1 MIRKKA
7 AAFTG
12 MIISLFLAGGGA
24 VNGQAPEKV
33 AYDNS
38 KPVVDIQPLDMQRV
52 RQIAA
57 MLPDKPLGFGETWRS
72 RKGWDSLFKTNMYNS
87 LIRSADSLLT
97 APFPAWSDED
107 YLAYWTKGTSVPGKA
122 MLQKRLLCLTWYVFA
137 ECLTNQGKY
146 TKAAEN
152 TILELCRQK
161 SWVNPTHDYNKVNF
175 EGKKYLVEL
184 SAVSYAHHI
193 AQALYLLDGKIDAKV
208 KEEAVKALHD
218 RVFKPVLNSIATGNK
233 ENFFLTN
240 TNNFNAVCLSGT
252 VGAAQ
257 TAIDDKT
264 ERAKFIAIAERYHK
278 NGVHGFLPDG
288 YCTEGLG
295 YYNYGFGHFVLL
307 RETVYK
313 NTNGRID
320 LFADPKVKLMAEFL
334 PKTVIINNV
343 FPSIGDCR
351 PYTQP
356 SSFILFYVNRNLGVD
371 VSDFKKIS
379 LKKRPVDLAES
390 ILCAFPESVSAG
402 KLPVKIAG
410 SDLRSYFDYAGV
422 LTVRPGKKTGSDMGV
437 AIKGGNNNEHHNHN
451 DIGSFSIVV
460 GDEVLMG
467 DPGIIPYTSKT
478 FGPERYTYKTIA
490 SYGHPVPL
498 IAGKEQIPGA
508 AAKADIISTSFTDG
522 QDKLLMNIAAAYPVE
537 ELKKMQREF
546 TYSRKAKGSLTVKDS
561 FTFSKDQNY
570 ETALITRGKWKQIN
584 DSQIEITGKKDKLF
598 ITITTGERFKI
609 TSEELSE
616 GGLPYTRL
624 AIRLTKPVKEGT
636 ILMTF
641 TPTSD

>member
-1 MIRKKA
+1 MQLFKKVV
-7 AAFTG
+7 
-12 MIISLFLAGGGA
+12 LFLLLAGGNM
-24 VNGQAPEKV
+24 VKGQALKNAV
-33 AYDNS
+33 YDNS
-38 KPVVDIQPLDMQRV
+38 KPVVLLQPLDMQRV
-52 RQIAA
+52 GQIAA
-57 MLPDKPLGFGETWRS
+57 MLPEKPSGFGQTYKDRKAWS
-72 RKGWDSLFKTNMYNS
+72 RLFHSGKYTK
-87 LIRSADSLLT
+87 LLKSADSSLKE
-97 APFPAWSDED
+97 PFPAWSDPD
-107 YLAYWTKGTSVPGKA
+107 YLAYWTKGTSVPGKN
-122 MLQKRLLCLTWYVFA
+122 MLQKRLAWLTWYVFA
-137 ECLTNQGKY
+137 ECLTDQGKY

-152 TILELCRQK
+152 AILELCRQK

-193 AQALYLLDGKIDAKV
+193 AQALYLLDDKIDPKV
-208 KEEAVKALHD
+208 KEEAIKALRM
-218 RVFKPVLNSIATGNK
+218 RVFDPVLNSVATGNN

-252 VGAAQ
+252 VGAAA
-257 TAIDDKT
+257 TIIDDKT

-307 RETVYK
+307 RETIYK

-320 LFADPKVKLMAEFL
+320 LFADPKVKLIAEFL
-334 PKTVIINNV
+334 PKTVIIHDV

-356 SSFILFYVNRNLGVD
+356 SAFILYYVNRNLGTD
-371 VSDFKKIS
+371 ISDFKKTNFEGRS
-379 LKKRPVDLAES
+379 TDLAES
-390 ILCAFPESVSAG
+390 ILAVFPE
-402 KLPVKIAG
+402 KISSG
-410 SDLRSYFDYAGV
+410 QVPEKSKGDKLRSYFDQAGV
-422 LTVRPGKKTGSDMGV
+422 LTVRPGENPDLDMGV

-498 IAGKEQIPGA
+498 IAGKEQRPGA
-508 AAKADIISTSFTDG
+508 EAKANIISTSFTEG
-522 QDKLLMNIAAAYPVE
+522 QDKLLMDIASAYPVK
-537 ELKKMQREF
+537 ELKKLEREF
-546 TYSRKAKGSLTVKDS
+546 VYSRNAKGSLTVTDHFS
-561 FTFSKDQNY
+561 FSNGQSY
-570 ETALITRGKWKQIN
+570 ETALITRGYWKQIN
-584 DSQIEITGKKDKLF
+584 AREIEITGKKDKLLV
-598 ITITTGERFKI
+598 TIASKNGFEIK
-609 TSEELSE
+609 SEVLSE
-616 GGLPYTRL
+616 GGKPYTRL
-624 AIRLTKPVKEGT
+624 AIRLLKPLEEGT
-636 ILMTF
+636 ISMIF
-641 TPTSD
+641 KPVR

>member
-1 MIRKKA
+1 MK
-7 AAFTG
+7 
-12 MIISLFLAGGGA
+12 LFRNILFFIVLIGGSIAKGQNLA
-24 VNGQAPEKV
+24 V
-33 AYDNS
+33 YDNS
-38 KPVVDIQPLDMQRV
+38 KPVVLLQPLDMLRV
-52 RQIAA
+52 KQIEA
-57 MLPDKPLGFGETWRS
+57 MLPEKPSGFGETYKNRKEWNRLLNS
-72 RKGWDSLFKTNMYNS
+72 RKYDKLLK
-87 LIRSADSLLT
+87 SADSSLT
-97 APFPAWSDED
+97 EPFPAWSDTD
-107 YLAYWTKGTSVPGKA
+107 YLAYWTKGTSVPGKN
-122 MLQKRLLCLTWYVFA
+122 MLQKRLLWLTRYVFA
-137 ECLTNQGKY
+137 ECLTDQGKY
-146 TKAAEN
+146 TKAAEDA
-152 TILELCRQK
+152 ILELCRQK

-193 AQALYLLDGKIDAKV
+193 AQALYLLGDKIGPKV
-208 KEEAVKALHD
+208 KDEAIKALRL
-218 RVFKPVLNSIATGNK
+218 RVFDPVLNSVATGNS

-252 VGAAQ
+252 VGAAE
-257 TAIDDKT
+257 TILNDKT

-307 RETVYK
+307 RETVYR
-313 NTNGRID
+313 NTGGQID
-320 LFADPKVKLMAEFL
+320 LFADPKVKLIAEFL
-334 PKTVIINNV
+334 PKTVIIHGV

-356 SSFILFYVNRNLGVD
+356 SAFILYYVNRNLGVD
-371 VSDFKKIS
+371 VSDFKKTAFEGRS
-379 LKKRPVDLAES
+379 TELAES
-390 ILCAFPESVSAG
+390 ILAVFPEKISSAQVT
-402 KLPVKIAG
+402 VK
-410 SDLRSYFDYAGV
+410 SKSNELRSYFDQAGV
-422 LTVRPGKKTGSDMGV
+422 LTVRPGKNSAMDMGV

-508 AAKADIISTSFTDG
+508 AAKANVISTSFNND
-522 QDKLLMNIAAAYPVE
+522 QDKLLMDIASAYPVK
-537 ELKKMQREF
+537 ELKKLEREF
-546 TYSRKAKGSLTVKDS
+546 TYNRKPNGFLTVKDNFS
-561 FTFSKDQNY
+561 FSNTQTY
-570 ETALITRGKWKQIN
+570 ETALITRGKWKQVGPGA
-584 DSQIEITGKKDKLF
+584 IEITGKKDKLLV
-598 ITITTGERFKI
+598 TIESQDGFEIK
-609 TSEELSE
+609 SEELSE

-624 AIRLTKPVKEGT
+624 AIRLNKPVQEGT
-636 ILMTF
+636 ISMVF
-641 TPTSD
+641 KPIR

>member
-1 MIRKKA
+1 MKLFEKA
-7 AAFTG
+7 T
-12 MIISLFLAGGGA
+12 LFLLLIGGGM
-24 VNGQAPEKV
+24 VKGQALKNDV
-33 AYDNS
+33 YDNS
-38 KPVVDIQPLDMQRV
+38 KPVVLLQPLDMQRV
-52 RQIAA
+52 KQIAA
-57 MLPDKPLGFGETWRS
+57 MLPEKPSGFGETYKN
-72 RKGWDSLFKTNMYNS
+72 RKEWDRLFKTGKYAK
-87 LIRSADSLLT
+87 LLKTADSSLKE
-97 APFPAWSDED
+97 PFPAWSDSD
-107 YLAYWTKGTSVPGKA
+107 YLAYWTKGTSVPGKN
-122 MLQKRLLCLTWYVFA
+122 MLQKRLLWLTQYVFA

-152 TILELCRQK
+152 AILELCRQK

-193 AQALYLLDGKIDAKV
+193 AQALYLLADKIDPKV
-208 KEEAVKALHD
+208 KEEAIKALQL
-218 RVFKPVLNSIATGNK
+218 RVFDPVLNSVATGNK

-252 VGAAQ
+252 VGAAE
-257 TAIDDKT
+257 TVLDDKT

-278 NGVHGFLPDG
+278 NGIHGFLPDG

-313 NTNGRID
+313 STNGQID
-320 LFADPKVKLMAEFL
+320 LFADPKVKLIAEFL
-334 PKTVIINNV
+334 PKTVIIHDV

-356 SSFILFYVNRNLGVD
+356 SAFILYYVNRNLGVD
-371 VSDFKKIS
+371 ISSFKKSTFEGRSI
-379 LKKRPVDLAES
+379 DLAES
-390 ILCAFPESVSAG
+390 ILAVFPETISAA
-402 KLPVKIAG
+402 KVPVNTK
-410 SDLRSYFDYAGV
+410 DTELRSYFDQAGV
-422 LTVRPGKKTGSDMGV
+422 LTVRPRKGSSLDMGV

-498 IAGKEQIPGA
+498 VAGKEQISGA
-508 AAKADIISTSFTDG
+508 AAKANVTSTSFSDD
-522 QDKLLMNIAAAYPVE
+522 QDKLLMDIASAYPVK
-537 ELKKMQREF
+537 ELKKLEREF
-546 TYSRKAKGSLTVKDS
+546 IYNRKPGGFLTVKDNFIFDS
-561 FTFSKDQNY
+561 NQTYD
-570 ETALITRGKWKQIN
+570 TALITRGNWKQIN
-584 DSQIEITGKKDKLF
+584 DRQIEITGKKDKLLV
-598 ITITTGERFKI
+598 TIESKNDFEIK
-609 TSEELSE
+609 SEELSE
-616 GGLPYTRL
+616 GGKPYTRL
-624 AIRLTKPVKEGT
+624 AIRLIKSVKEGA
-636 ILMTF
+636 ISMIF
-641 TPTSD
+641 KPVR

>member
-1 MIRKKA
+1 MKYKI
-7 AAFTG
+7 
-12 MIISLFLAGGGA
+12 IISLLLAIGSMA
-24 VNGQAPEKV
+24 NGQV
-33 AYDNS
+33 YDNS
-38 KPVVDIQPLDMQRV
+38 KPVVNIQPLDMQRV
-52 RQIAA
+52 KQIAA
-57 MLPDKPLGFGETWRS
+57 MLPDKPSGFGETYKD
-72 RKGWDSLFKTNMYNS
+72 RKVWDSLFKTKRFNN
-87 LIRSADSLLT
+87 LISSADSSLT
-97 APFPAWSDED
+97 VPFPAWSDED
-107 YLAYWTKGTSVPGKA
+107 YLAYWTKGTSVPGKN

-137 ECLTNQGKY
+137 ECLTDKGKY
-146 TKAAEN
+146 TKAVEN
-152 TILELCRQK
+152 ALQELCRQK

-193 AQALYLLDGKIDAKV
+193 AQALYLLDDKIGAKV
-208 KEEAVKALHD
+208 KEEAIKALHM
-218 RVFKPVLNSIATGNK
+218 RVFDPVLNSIATGNK

-252 VGAAQ
+252 VGAAE
-257 TAIDDKT
+257 TVINDKI
-264 ERAKFIAIAERYHK
+264 ERAKFIAIAERYHR

-307 RETVYK
+307 RETVYNSTK
-313 NTNGRID
+313 GKID
-320 LFADPKVKLMAEFL
+320 LFADPKVKLMAQFL

-371 VSDFKKIS
+371 ISDFKKPTLS
-379 LKKRPVDLAES
+379 DRPVDLAGS
-390 ILCAFPESVSAG
+390 ILAVFQDNISAN
-402 KLPVKIAG
+402 KIPVKSTG
-410 SDLRSYFDYAGV
+410 SDLRSYFDQAGV
-422 LTVRPGKKTGSDMGV
+422 LTVRPGKKSGLNMGV

-451 DIGSFSIVV
+451 DIGSFSVVV

-508 AAKADIISTSFTDG
+508 AAKANVLSTSFTEE
-522 QDKLLMNIAAAYPVE
+522 QDKLVMDIASAYPVK
-537 ELKKMQREF
+537 ELKKLEREF
-546 TYSRKAKGSLTVKDS
+546 TYNRKASGFLSVKDNFS
-561 FTFSKDQNY
+561 FSHGQSY
-570 ETALITRGKWKQIN
+570 ETALITRGSWKQIN
-584 DSQIEITGKKDKLF
+584 ANQIEITGKKDKLI
-598 ITITTGERFKI
+598 ITIGTKEEFEIK
-609 TSEELSE
+609 SEELSE

-624 AIRLTKPVKEGT
+624 AIRLKKPVTEGS
-636 ILMTF
+636 IQMVF
-641 TPTSD
+641 KPVR

>member
-1 MIRKKA
+1 MKLFKKI
-7 AAFTG
+7 
-12 MIISLFLAGGGA
+12 MLFMLLSGGGVA
-24 VNGQAPEKV
+24 NGQSIKNTV
-33 AYDNS
+33 YDNS
-38 KPVVDIQPLDMQRV
+38 KPVVLLQPLDMQRV
-52 RQIAA
+52 KQIEA
-57 MLPDKPLGFGETWRS
+57 MLPEKPAGFGEIYKN
-72 RKGWDSLFKTNMYNS
+72 RKEWNRLLNTRKYDKLLK
-87 LIRSADSLLT
+87 SADSSLT
-97 APFPAWSDED
+97 EPFPAWSDPD
-107 YLAYWTKGTSVPGKA
+107 YLAYWTKGTSVPGKN
-122 MLQKRLLCLTWYVFA
+122 MLQKRLLWLTRYVFA
-137 ECLTNQGKY
+137 ECLTDQGKY

-152 TILELCRQK
+152 AILELCRQK

-193 AQALYLLDGKIDAKV
+193 AQALYLLDDKIDPKV
-208 KEEAVKALHD
+208 KAEAIKALQL
-218 RVFKPVLNSIATGNK
+218 RVFDPVLNSVATGNN

-252 VGAAQ
+252 VGAAE
-257 TAIDDKT
+257 TIINDKT

-313 NTNGRID
+313 NTNGQID

-334 PKTVIINNV
+334 PKTVIIHDV

-356 SSFILFYVNRNLGVD
+356 SAFILYYVNRNLGID
-371 VSDFKKIS
+371 ISDFKKTAFEGRS
-379 LKKRPVDLAES
+379 TDLAES
-390 ILCAFPESVSAG
+390 ILAVFPEKISSR
-402 KLPVKIAG
+402 KMTVKSQGTA
-410 SDLRSYFDYAGV
+410 LRSYFDQAGV
-422 LTVRPGKKTGSDMGV
+422 LTVRPAQHSGLDMGV

-451 DIGSFSIVV
+451 DIGSFSVVV

-498 IAGKEQIPGA
+498 IAGQEQIAGA
-508 AAKADIISTSFTDG
+508 AAKANVISTSFADD
-522 QDKLLMNIAAAYPVE
+522 QDKLVMDIASAYPVK
-537 ELKKMQREF
+537 ELKKLEREF
-546 TYSRKAKGSLTVKDS
+546 TYNRKPGGFLTVKDDFS
-561 FTFSKDQNY
+561 FSSDQTY
-570 ETALITRGKWKQIN
+570 ETALITRGTWKQIN
-584 DSQIEITGKKDKLF
+584 NHQIEITGKKDKLF
-598 ITITTGERFKI
+598 ITIASKVAFEIK
-609 TSEELSE
+609 SEELSE
-616 GGLPYTRL
+616 GGKPYTRL
-624 AIRLTKPVKEGT
+624 AIRLAKPLREGT
-636 ILMTF
+636 ISMIF
-641 TPTSD
+641 KPVR

>member
-1 MIRKKA
+1 MKYKI
-7 AAFTG
+7 
-12 MIISLFLAGGGA
+12 IISLLLGIGSMA
-24 VNGQAPEKV
+24 NGQV
-33 AYDNS
+33 YDNS
-38 KPVVDIQPLDMQRV
+38 KPVVNIQPLDMQRV
-52 RQIAA
+52 KQIAA
-57 MLPDKPLGFGETWRS
+57 MLPDKPVGFGETYRN
-72 RKGWDSLFKTNMYNS
+72 RKEWDSLFKTKRFNN
-87 LIRSADSLLT
+87 LISSADSLLT

-107 YLAYWTKGTSVPGKA
+107 YLAYWTKGTSVPGKN

-137 ECLTNQGKY
+137 ECLTDQGKY

-152 TILELCRQK
+152 TLLELCRQK

-193 AQALYLLDGKIDAKV
+193 AQALYLLDDKIDPKV
-208 KEEAVKALHD
+208 KAEAIKALHM
-218 RVFKPVLNSIATGNK
+218 RVFDPVLNSIATGNK

-252 VGAAQ
+252 VGAAE
-257 TAIDDKT
+257 TVINDKT

-307 RETVYK
+307 RETVYNSTK
-313 NTNGRID
+313 GKID
-320 LFADPKVKLMAEFL
+320 LFADPKVKLMAQFL

-371 VSDFKKIS
+371 ISDFKKPTLS
-379 LKKRPVDLAES
+379 DRPVDLAGS
-390 ILCAFPESVSAG
+390 ILAVFPNNISANRM
-402 KLPVKIAG
+402 PVKSTG
-410 SDLRSYFDYAGV
+410 SDLRSYFDQAGV
-422 LTVRPGKKTGSDMGV
+422 LTVRPGKKSGLDMGV

-451 DIGSFSIVV
+451 DIGSFSVVV

-508 AAKADIISTSFTDG
+508 AAKANILNTSFTEE
-522 QDKLLMNIAAAYPVE
+522 QDKLVMDIASAYPVK
-537 ELKKMQREF
+537 ELKKLQREF
-546 TYSRKAKGSLTVKDS
+546 TYNRKATGFLSVKD
-561 FTFSKDQNY
+561 TFSFSQGQSY
-570 ETALITRGKWKQIN
+570 ETALITRGSWKQIN
-584 DSQIEITGKKDKLF
+584 PHQIEITGKKDKLI
-598 ITITTGERFKI
+598 ITIETKEAFEIK
-609 TSEELSE
+609 SEELSE

-624 AIRLTKPVKEGT
+624 AFHLKKPIKEGSILMVFKPVK
-636 ILMTF
+636 
-641 TPTSD
+641 